1 MAEGTLEVRK
11 ACSSKRAAKQ
21 EAWKR
26 ILSEHKRSGLSARQF
41 CKAKGIPVQTFY
53 WWKRRLSNFGGNG
66 KPESKKRK
74 SLVPV
79 VVFEPNKSGDGSS
92 GKEPF
97 ELLLKDGVVLRV
109 PQDFEGNALESLL
122 RSLSSLC

>member
-11 ACSSKRAAKQ
+11 ACSSKRAAKR

-41 CKAKGIPVQTFY
+41 CRSKGIPVQRFY
-53 WWKRRLSNFGGNG
+53 WWKRRLSNFEGND
-66 KPESKKRK
+66 KPKSKKRK

-79 VVFEPNKSGDGSS
+79 VVFEANKSGDGSS

-122 RSLSSLC
+122 LALSSLC